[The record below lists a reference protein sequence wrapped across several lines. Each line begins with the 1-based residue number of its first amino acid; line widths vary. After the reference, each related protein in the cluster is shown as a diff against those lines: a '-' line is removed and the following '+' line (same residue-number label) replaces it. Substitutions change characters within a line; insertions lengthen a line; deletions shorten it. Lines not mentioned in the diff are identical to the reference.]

1 MKAFVLARN
10 TPLAELDGIV
20 SEAGTLRLAE
30 FELRL
35 MVPPPV
41 PLRATRQT
49 LEERGPSV
57 PGVQEMELMTVTGG
71 EPPPT
76 VTLPPLLV
84 TGIAPVDE
92 APKPSVMPIDT
103 LFPPERVT
111 ETVAMTPSEI
121 AAEFNPQATH
131 VMAPV
136 PLPQVMVL
144 PADDSA
150 GPGVTLKF
158 DTLAVE

>member
-1 MKAFVLARN
+1 LARN

-41 PLRATRQT
+41 PLSATLQT
-49 LEERGPSV
+49 LEERGPRV
-57 PGVQEMELMTVTGG
+57 PGVQEIELMTITG

-84 TGIAPVDE
+84 TAIAPVDD
-92 APKPSVMPIDT
+92 APKLLLMPIDT
-103 LFPPERVT
+103 PLPPERVT
-111 ETVAMTPSEI
+111 ETVAITPSEM
-121 AAEFNPQATH
+121 AAEFNPHATH
-131 VMAPV
+131 VRAPV
-136 PLPQVMVL
+136 PPPQVMVL

-150 GPGVTLKF
+150 GPGVTSKVV
-158 DTLAVE
+158 TLAAG